1 MKDYKKWVYHAEHEA
16 IIINASELDSY
27 LEEGW
32 VNSPAELPGT
42 IDRWK
47 EALNEDG
54 EDKDIM
60 PQEINAIAEACDFIA
75 DAKNFMANVDKERSK
90 KKIIKFLNEWHN
102 DEDPIEIPPNAS
114 LKELRALCHEV
125 FS

>member
-27 LEEGW
+27 LENGW

-60 PQEINAIAEACDFIA
+60 PQEINAIAQACDFIA

-90 KKIIKFLNEWHN
+90 KKIIKFLREWHN